1 MGKVLVLG
9 ETSGRVRDAFRA
21 LGHDAIS
28 ADVLP
33 TKVPGPH
40 YQGDGRD
47 LLKGDHHWD
56 LLVAHPPCTY
66 LCNSGVWALSAK
78 DKLTGKLRFPDRQ
91 KQLQDAG
98 RFFKEILETPYADRV
113 AVENPIMHKYAVS
126 LVGRKHDQLV
136 HPWQHGHNESKATGL
151 WLRNLPNITPTNI
164 IPLPAHGYRDN
175 QTPSGQN
182 KLGPSKDRWDKRSA
196 TYSGIAKAMA
206 EQWHSVLPAPEKK
219 INFSRRED
227 LSLKILYK

>member
-1 MGKVLVLG
+1 MAKVLVLG
-9 ETSGRVRDAFRA
+9 ETSGKVRDAFRA

-40 YQGDGRD
+40 YEGDGRD

-56 LLVAHPPCTY
+56 LVIAHPPCTY

-78 DKLTGKLRFPDRQ
+78 NPDGSLRYPNRQ
-91 KQLQDAG
+91 KQMEEGAK
-98 RFFKEILETPYADRV
+98 FFKEILETPYADRV
-113 AVENPIMHKYAVS
+113 AVENPIMHRYASS
-126 LVGRKHDQLV
+126 LIGAKQSQII

-164 IPLPAHGYRDN
+164 IPKPATGYRDN
-175 QTPSGQN
+175 QTPTGQN
-182 KLGPSKDRWDKRSA
+182 KLGPSKNRWDKRSE
-196 TYSGIAKAMA
+196 TYDGIAKAMA
-206 EQWHSVLPAPEKK
+206 EQWHEHLPPLEKK
-219 INFSRRED
+219 MKFSRRID
-227 LSLKILYK
+227 GSVKIVY